1 MCVHVCACV
10 HAFVCTCVC
19 VCVCVNFLCKMVAS
33 DSDSNKVFG
42 YIINQ
47 ILCKRDLGL
56 GTDSV

>member
-1 MCVHVCACV
+1 MYRSVCVCACML
-10 HAFVCTCVC
+10 A
-19 VCVCVNFLCKMVAS
+19 CVNFLCKMVAN

-47 ILCKRDLGL
+47 ILSKRDLGL

>member
-1 MCVHVCACV
+1 MYVCMLA
-10 HAFVCTCVC
+10 
-19 VCVCVNFLCKMVAS
+19 CVNFLCKMVAS

-47 ILCKRDLGL
+47 ILSKRDLGL

>member
-1 MCVHVCACV
+1 MCMCVRACMHLCV
-10 HAFVCTCVC
+10 H

>member
-1 MCVHVCACV
+1 
-10 HAFVCTCVC
+10 
-19 VCVCVNFLCKMVAS
+19 MVAS

-56 GTDSV
+56 GTDSVWSEWCDSFISEYSDLLDFSDSGFIRG

>member
-1 MCVHVCACV
+1 MCRCVCACV
-10 HAFVCTCVC
+10 HAFVCT
-19 VCVCVNFLCKMVAS
+19 CVCVNFLCKMVAS